1 MARSE
6 HTGATKGPVPLVA
19 GAIGAIGHLQGAS
32 LVISG
37 SEIRNNSAMSASA
50 VGSGSAGAIAS
61 GGTVKQ
67 LTTLIDTDVIDN
79 VAEAVTYAVGGIG
92 NNSTTF
98 LVERSA
104 FRGNR
109 ASATAADGRAVGG
122 IGTGFFGASRT
133 KLTRSR
139 VTANTAK
146 ASSATGGLYQIA
158 GNGDYALERTTVS
171 TNTPVNC
178 NFDCQR

>member
-1 MARSE
+1 MKRPQ
-6 HTGATKGPVPLVA
+6 GGCRCRGPEDSMSTVGRNRNHLV
-19 GAIGAIGHLQGAS
+19 
-32 LVISG
+32 
-37 SEIRNNSAMSASA
+37 RM
-50 VGSGSAGAIAS
+50 
-61 GGTVKQ
+61 TV
-67 LTTLIDTDVIDN
+67 
-79 VAEAVTYAVGGIG
+79 
-92 NNSTTF
+92 
-98 LVERSA
+98 VERST

-146 ASSATGGLYQIA
+146 AISATGGLYQIA
-158 GNGDYALERTTVS
+158 GNGDYELERTTVS
-171 TNTPVNC
+171 TNPPVNC

>member
-1 MARSE
+1 M
-6 HTGATKGPVPLVA
+6 
-19 GAIGAIGHLQGAS
+19 
-32 LVISG
+32 
-37 SEIRNNSAMSASA
+37 
-50 VGSGSAGAIAS
+50 
-61 GGTVKQ
+61 
-67 LTTLIDTDVIDN
+67 IDTDVIGN

-146 ASSATGGLYQIA
+146 ASSASGGLYQIA
-158 GNGDYALERTTVS
+158 GNGDYELERTTVN